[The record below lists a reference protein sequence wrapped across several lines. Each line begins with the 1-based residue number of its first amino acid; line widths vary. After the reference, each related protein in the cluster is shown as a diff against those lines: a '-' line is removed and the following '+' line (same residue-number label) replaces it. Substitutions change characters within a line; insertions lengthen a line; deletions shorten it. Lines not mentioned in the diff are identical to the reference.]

1 MALLPAV
8 KQSRRQ
14 MDISLVIRHRLRQLG
29 LDQRY
34 LAAAA
39 QVTESYISQLLA
51 GKRTPPAP
59 GRTGIYEKIGK
70 VLKLPKGE
78 LSRLVELQR
87 REELKKR
94 VTDPPPPLFGTFREL
109 MLRKC
114 ERRNQVQLREIFS
127 KEPFG
132 VLERL
137 VTQKL
142 LDVAQRVASEEVEN
156 KTWLH
161 MVARITGLKYQQVRV
176 MMIEFL
182 NTDVFHVT
190 AENCVSFLD
199 PLIESWDIDLETL
212 GIEII
217 LNRDLVREYRK
228 RFDFIEREPQRPFEI
243 EPGLEEF
250 LQDPL
255 LSRDA
260 TDDEIEFLKSLQ
272 FKERRP
278 LALYYYRILQSNRDP
293 VHFGT
298 SAEPKA
304 QT

>member
-1 MALLPAV
+1 
-8 KQSRRQ
+8 
-14 MDISLVIRHRLRQLG
+14 MDISLVIRHRLRELG
-29 LDQRY
+29 LDQRE

-59 GRTGIYEKIGK
+59 GRTRIYEKIGK
-70 VLKLPKGE
+70 FLKLPKGE

-87 REELKKR
+87 REDWKKR
-94 VTDPPPPLFGTFREL
+94 LADPPQPLFETFREL
-109 MLRKC
+109 ILRKC

-142 LDVAQRVASEEVEN
+142 LDVAQRVAREEQDN
-156 KTWLH
+156 KNWLQF
-161 MVARITGLKYQQVRV
+161 VARITGQKYQQIRV
-176 MMIEFL
+176 MMIDFL
-182 NTDVFHVT
+182 ETDVFHVT

-212 GIEII
+212 GIEMI
-217 LNRDLVREYRK
+217 LNRELVPEYRK
-228 RFDFIEREPQRPFEI
+228 RFDFIEREPQRTFEI

-255 LSRDA
+255 LSGDA
-260 TDDEIEFLKSLQ
+260 TDEEIEFLKSLQ
-272 FKERRP
+272 FKDRRP
-278 LALYYYRILQSNRDP
+278 LPLYYYRILQSTRDP
-293 VHFGT
+293 VHFRI
-298 SAEPKA
+298 SAEPRA
-304 QT
+304 

>member
-1 MALLPAV
+1 
-8 KQSRRQ
+8 
-14 MDISLVIRHRLRQLG
+14 MDIALVIRHRLRELG
-29 LDQRY
+29 LDQRD

-51 GKRTPPAP
+51 GKKTPPAP
-59 GRTGIYEKIGK
+59 GRTAIYEKIGTF
-70 VLKLPKGE
+70 LKLPKGE

-87 REELKKR
+87 REELKKK
-94 VTDPPPPLFGTFREL
+94 VADPPQPLFKAFREL
-109 MLRKC
+109 ILRKC
-114 ERRNQVQLREIFS
+114 ARRKQVELREIFN

-142 LDVAQRVASEEVEN
+142 LDVAQRVASEELES
-156 KTWLH
+156 KKWLQF
-161 MVARITGLKYQQVRV
+161 VARITGQKYQQMRV

-182 NTDVFHVT
+182 DTDVFHVT

-212 GIEII
+212 GIDVI

-228 RFDFIEREPQRPFEI
+228 RFDFVEQGPERPFEV

-250 LQDPL
+250 LKDPL
-255 LSRDA
+255 LSGDA
-260 TDDEIEFLKSLQ
+260 TDDEIEFLKNLQ
-272 FKERRP
+272 FKQRRP
-278 LALYYYRILQSNRDP
+278 LPLYYYRILQTTRDP
-293 VHFGT
+293 VHFRI
-298 SAEPKA
+298 SAEPREEN
-304 QT
+304 